1 MAEEILSFLSGG
13 PGHVTRGRSGGE
25 TTKEGFVMR
34 WPQITMIVFAVLS
47 LYISLTEHGKP
58 RGPGNFWYSLIGTLI
73 QLGLLWA
80 GGFWK

>member
-1 MAEEILSFLSGG
+1 
-13 PGHVTRGRSGGE
+13 
-25 TTKEGFVMR
+25 MR

-47 LYISLTEHGKP
+47 LWISLTEHGKP